1 MSKKALIIDD
11 SSSNIKVLV
20 NLLKLENVESVTLNN
35 PLDLEATLATLDTL
49 DVIFLDLEMPELDGY
64 EVLEILHAS
73 PFAKVPVVAYTV
85 HVSEMNA
92 MRSKGFHSFL
102 GKPLNAEEFPKQL
115 ARILKNEPVWSLPR

>member
-20 NLLKLENVESVTLNN
+20 NLLKLESVEAVTLNN
-35 PLDLEATLATLDTL
+35 PLDLEDTLSGLDKL

-73 PFAKVPVVAYTV
+73 RFAKVPVVAYTV